1 MRVSP
6 EHRAFTLLEILVSVA
21 ILGMAIIPISS
32 LFSQGLSMLR
42 EMRDRTIIINI
53 AEQQIHRYI
62 QDLSQLESGDSPIN
76 FTDRDITDD
85 IVDEYSDR
93 LQYIRNLK
101 IEATVQPASLCV
113 SGGSEIIIKSSWKS
127 GKRTVEFSLFNIKA
141 REDML

>member
-1 MRVSP
+1 MRFSP

-62 QDLSQLESGDSPIN
+62 QDLSQLGPGDSPIS
-76 FTDRDITDD
+76 FTDLDITDD

-101 IEATVQPASLCV
+101 IEATVQPSALCV
-113 SGGSEIIIKSSWKS
+113 SGGYEIIIKSIWKS

-141 REDML
+141 REETF